1 MTNPNYAPTTGQDD
15 FDWFKQNGIFM
26 PMINDT
32 GRNQLYKMAI
42 EAAVPGKVVCDIGTG
57 TGLLSILAAK
67 AGATKVYSVEMDP
80 GRAAF
85 ATQVIK
91 QVGLDNIIEVINAD
105 FLTTDIQA
113 DVYISETIGSHVFN
127 ENILAIADHALR
139 NGGVFIPGSF
149 DLRLAVY
156 QDHPIFPLV
165 VLDSQAFEFQPDVDI
180 DPTFETI
187 INQQFQNRHPA
198 DQTLY
203 QASIVNNLFPMLSKF
218 TDLKLTKLYE
228 TEPLRIDLGT
238 NIDPANITLTV
249 PNQELTNNAVA
260 VVLFFTANMYGTVTM
275 PVEQTYWGSP
285 IKVVLPHTRTAGA
298 DLRMWYDVDSAV
310 WKLSY

>member
-1 MTNPNYAPTTGQDD
+1 MTNPNYAPTSGQDE

-42 EAAVPGKVVCDIGTG
+42 EAAVPGKIVCDIGTG

-80 GRAAF
+80 GRAEF

-91 QVGLDNIIEVINAD
+91 QVGLDHIIEVINAD

-127 ENILAIADHALR
+127 ENILAISDHALR

-149 DLRLAVY
+149 DLRIAIY
-156 QDHPIFPLV
+156 EDHPIFPLV
-165 VLDSQAFEFQPDVDI
+165 ILDSQAFEFQPDVDVDI
-180 DPTFETI
+180 TFESI

-198 DQTLY
+198 DRTLY
-203 QASIVNNLFPMLSKF
+203 QASIVNNLFPMLPRF

-228 TEPLRIDLGT
+228 TALLRIELGK
-238 NIDPANITLTV
+238 NIDPVELSLTV
-249 PNQELTNNAVA
+249 PNKELTDYTVVA
-260 VVLFFTANMYGTVTM
+260 VLFFTANMYGDITM
-275 PVEQTYWGSP
+275 PVEQTFWGSP
-285 IKVVLPHTRTAGA
+285 IKVILPHTRNEGA
-298 DLRMWYDVDSAV
+298 DLRMWYDSDRAV
-310 WKLSY
+310 WRLSY